1 MGEQREAGDQVVV
14 ARRDGV
20 IVAAACARN
29 GALVSFVGDAD
40 LERQLLKVARL
51 D

>member
-1 MGEQREAGDQVVV
+1 MDEQREEAEQVVV
-14 ARRDGV
+14 ARRAGV
-20 IVAAACARN
+20 IVAAACARD

-40 LERQLLKVARL
+40 LERQLLKVARH